1 MTTLNAPVSITLD
14 NGEKRPITL
23 NDVRQL
29 ASQIHPDVLINLLN
43 AFRNADVTFRHSGQ
57 ELTITQFGRHLSLNR
72 GPASYCEAG
81 LSTIANASF
90 LNDPKF
96 ISAYKAARDLGG
108 WNMEIRWSTYNSVWA
123 AAQVMSL
130 EGDVVECGVWKGGWA
145 RAVITYTDFAQ
156 TGKTMWLLD
165 TFEGI
170 DDNQLSDEERSMGI
184 GTSINAYAKAGD
196 VYDEVCRTF
205 ADEPYVK
212 VIKGS
217 VPGTL
222 DQVTCEKICLLQLDM
237 NNAAPEIAAFRAL
250 WDRLVPGAICIL
262 DDYAWRTHP
271 VQKREFDKLAKEYGF
286 EILTMP
292 TGQGFIFKK

>member
-1 MTTLNAPVSITLD
+1 MTTMNAPVSITME

-23 NDVRQL
+23 NDVKRL
-29 ASQIHPDVLINLLN
+29 AQQVHPDVMINLLN
-43 AFRNADVTFRHSGQ
+43 VFRDAEVVFRHNGQ
-57 ELTITQFGRHLSLNR
+57 ELTIPQFGRHLSFNR

-90 LNDPKF
+90 LRDPQFNK
-96 ISAYKAARDLGG
+96 AYKAARDLGG
-108 WNMEIRWSTYNSVWA
+108 WGMEIRWSTYNSVWA

-145 RAVITYTDFAQ
+145 RAVIEYTDFAS

-170 DDNQLSDEERSMGI
+170 DDEQLTDEERSMGI
-184 GTSINAYAKAGD
+184 GTKINTYAKAGD
-196 VYDEVCRTF
+196 VYQEVCRTF

-212 VIKGS
+212 IIKGS

-222 DQVTCEKICLLQLDM
+222 DQVTCEKICLLQIDM
-237 NNAAPEIAAFRAL
+237 NNATPEIAAFNAL
-250 WDRLVPGAICIL
+250 WDRCVPGAIVIL
-262 DDYAWRTHP
+262 DDYAWQTHP
-271 VQKREFDKLAKEYGF
+271 VQKREFDKLADKMGL